1 MFWRKF
7 FKKKLKKS
15 DINPMA
21 IDLQI
26 KSCRDCG
33 KHNKGVEI
41 YSLFDWE
48 TVFKAIGYDK
58 GTEEILVSEEQLMR
72 IIQMVNPAQK
82 RRKIKLISQD
92 ELMNRKCGKHD
103 PS

>member
-7 FKKKLKKS
+7 FKKKPKNNTNSL
-15 DINPMA
+15 A

-41 YSLFDWE
+41 YDLFNWE

-58 GTEEILVSEEQLMR
+58 KTEEILVSEDQLMR
-72 IIQMVNPAQK
+72 IIQMVNPAQ
-82 RRKIKLISQD
+82 RVRKIKLISQD
-92 ELMNRKCGKHD
+92 ELINRKCGKHD
-103 PS
+103 AS